1 VLQKIIE
8 VQEIQSI
15 REGSDV
21 KDFFSVIRGRVFF
34 LAVIFV
40 MFCSVFSTYVFSQVV
55 QYKTGEVITGT
66 IVESTDKYLVVD
78 STIGKIFIPLDQVRS
93 VVFDD
98 TENFPTNGSEISIN
112 GRKYTGYFKDLKD
125 GVMTVST
132 WFGKIVVHSFQ
143 TLDYVG
149 FEQKDFPANQSVG
162 LFRMEL
168 SSSENYVCVLYTG
181 DVFIGKDIYSSDPFL
196 VVVDQHGNEF
206 YIEKILIEDI
216 YIPYKYASGY
226 DLVVSK
232 DGKRVYGKVS
242 IDSFGMMQISGSWGN
257 TTVEASN
264 VVFTTFDSTKTKGL
278 DSLLNQL
285 EYDKAAV
292 AVLATATPLTVDGKE
307 VNTIKIYPKEI
318 TDPRTGITFV
328 FVPGGTFFMGASKD
342 WKGADEDELPM
353 RQVYVSGFYIS
364 KYPITTKQYLD
375 FLRAAQASNVALGNH
390 IDTVEIQFLKTK
402 LIAGYTADEKFYNIP
417 ITGINWNSAKEYC
430 NWAGYQL
437 PTEAQWEKA
446 ARGKDGRMYPWGNE
460 ILSGGFNDG
469 KKEYSVYSFEKTDV
483 SPYGV
488 VNMYGLPMEFCR
500 DYYDKSAYKK
510 LPAENP
516 FNASGTLVVGRSGAV
531 AGRITDRIS
540 VDPKEKRNDFTFR
553 VVIDADNAMDV
564 VKKPLNNKAFGV
576 TWFVVNDSV
585 KQTYKVKS
593 DGLYVAYVE
602 KNSPAEVAGLKV
614 GDIIVSVDGK
624 IVKTIDDVAK
634 SIVGKATVTITVD
647 RSGKKIDLKLT
658 PGEWKF

>member
-1 VLQKIIE
+1 MKKSFPV
-8 VQEIQSI
+8 
-15 REGSDV
+15 RRSDA
-21 KDFFSVIRGRVFF
+21 FVFA
-34 LAVIFV
+34 LLFV
-40 MFCSVFSTYVFSQVV
+40 VFCTSFSTYVFSQVV

-66 IVESTDKYLVVD
+66 VIESTDKYLVVD
-78 STIGKIFIPLDQVRS
+78 STIGRIFIPLDQVRS
-93 VVFDD
+93 VVFNDIED
-98 TENFPTNGSEISIN
+98 FPVSGSEISIN
-112 GRKYTGYFKDLKD
+112 GRKYSGYFKDLKN

-143 TLDYVG
+143 TVDYVG
-149 FEQKDFPANQSVG
+149 FEQKDFPPNQNVG

-181 DVFIGKDIYSSDPFL
+181 DVFIGKNIYSNDPFL
-196 VVVDQHGNEF
+196 VVIDQYGNEF
-206 YIEKILIEDI
+206 YIEKTLIEDI

-226 DLVVSK
+226 DLVISK
-232 DGKRVYGKVS
+232 DGKKVYGKVS
-242 IDSFGMMQISGSWGN
+242 IDNLGKMQITGSWGN
-257 TTVEASN
+257 TTIEASN
-264 VVFTTFDSTKTKGL
+264 VAFTTFDSTKVVEQT
-278 DSLLNQL
+278 SLLSQL
-285 EYDKAAV
+285 EYDKASV
-292 AVLATATPLTVDGKE
+292 AVLATATPLTVNGKE
-307 VNTIKIYPKEI
+307 INTIKIYPKEI
-318 TDPRTGITFV
+318 TDPRTGIVFV
-328 FVPGGTFFMGASKD
+328 FVPGGTFTMGASKD
-342 WKGADEDELPM
+342 WKGVDEDELPS

-375 FLRAAQASNVALGNH
+375 FLRAAQVTNVALGNH
-390 IDTVEIQFLKTK
+390 INTVEIEFLKTK

-446 ARGKDGRMYPWGNE
+446 ARGKDDRMYPWGNDMV
-460 ILSGGFNDG
+460 SVSFNDG
-469 KKEYSVYSFEKTDV
+469 KKEYSIYDFEKVDV

-488 VNMYGLPMEFCR
+488 VNMYGLPIEFCR

-510 LPAENP
+510 LPADNP

-531 AGRITDRIS
+531 TGRITDRIS

-553 VVIDADNAMDV
+553 VVIDADAATDIF
-564 VKKPLNNKAFGV
+564 KKPLNNKAFGV

-602 KNSPAEVAGLKV
+602 KNSPAEIAGLKV
-614 GDIIVSVDGK
+614 GDVIVAVDGK
-624 IVKTIDDVAK
+624 TVKTIDDVAK
-634 SIVGKATVTITVD
+634 AITGKATVTITVD
-647 RSGKKIDLKLT
+647 RAGKKVDLKLI
-658 PGEWKF
+658 PNEWKF

>member
-1 VLQKIIE
+1 
-8 VQEIQSI
+8 
-15 REGSDV
+15 
-21 KDFFSVIRGRVFF
+21 
-34 LAVIFV
+34 
-40 MFCSVFSTYVFSQVV
+40 CSVFSTYVFSQVV

-93 VVFDD
+93 VVFGD
-98 TENFPTNGSEISIN
+98 TENFPTSGSEISIN
-112 GRKYTGYFKDLKD
+112 GRKYAGYFKDLKS

-149 FEQKDFPANQSVG
+149 FEQKDFPANQNVG
-162 LFRMEL
+162 MFRMEL

-181 DVFIGKDIYSSDPFL
+181 DVFIGKNIYSSDSFL
-196 VVVDQHGNEF
+196 VIVDQYDNEF
-206 YIEKILIEDI
+206 YVSKMLIEDI

-232 DGKRVYGKVS
+232 DGKNVYGKVS
-242 IDSFGMMQISGSWGN
+242 IDNSGMMQISGSWGS

-264 VVFTTFDSTKTKGL
+264 VVFTTFDSTKAKGL
-278 DSLLNQL
+278 DSFLSQL

-292 AVLATATPLTVDGKE
+292 AVLAASTPLTVDGKE
-307 VNTIKIYPKEI
+307 VSTIKVYPKEI
-318 TDPRTGITFV
+318 IDSRTGITFV
-328 FVPGGTFFMGASKD
+328 FVPGGTFSMGASKD
-342 WKGADEDELPM
+342 WKGVDEDELPM

-375 FLRAAQASNVALGNH
+375 FLRAAQVSNVALGNH
-390 IDTVEIQFLKTK
+390 IDTVEVEFLKTK
-402 LIAGYTADEKFYNIP
+402 LIVGYTADEKFYNIP

-460 ILSGGFNDG
+460 MLSTGFNDG
-469 KKEYSVYSFEKTDV
+469 KKEYTIYDFERVDL

-488 VNMYGLPMEFCR
+488 VNMYGLPIEFCR

-553 VVIDADNAMDV
+553 
-564 VKKPLNNKAFGV
+564 
-576 TWFVVNDSV
+576 
-585 KQTYKVKS
+585 
-593 DGLYVAYVE
+593 
-602 KNSPAEVAGLKV
+602 
-614 GDIIVSVDGK
+614 
-624 IVKTIDDVAK
+624 
-634 SIVGKATVTITVD
+634 
-647 RSGKKIDLKLT
+647 
-658 PGEWKF
+658 